1 MDPATLRRFG
11 AVCPADLVRRSKAES
26 RARNLPAPMPLIT
39 DTIDLWLPP
48 RIVEALHAHGKQLRV
63 PHEVDGSRGQ
73 FRAPRTAC
81 LLKASSDYEAR
92 LNAA

>member
-1 MDPATLRRFG
+1 
-11 AVCPADLVRRSKAES
+11 
-26 RARNLPAPMPLIT
+26 MPLIT

-48 RIVEALHAHGKQLRV
+48 RIVEALHAHGIVPREPLRV